1 MGWENRN
8 GKRFYYRKRRQ
19 GRRVIS
25 EYIGSGPIAE
35 FMATIVQRERQD
47 QATQLMKKKQDFER
61 VLNEDRELDTACDL
75 VRDLTRWILLVSGFH
90 AHKRQW
96 RRRRSARNNH

>member
-35 FMATIVQRERQD
+35 FMATIVKGERQD
-47 QATQLMKKKQDFER
+47 LAAQRMKKKQDFDR
-61 VLNEDRELDTACDL
+61 VLNEDRELDTACEL
-75 VRDLTRWILLVSGFH
+75 VRDLTRWILLASGYH

-96 RRRRSARNNH
+96 RRRRNARINH